1 MNTKFKFSLR
11 AACQSFGVVCTVA
24 VFLQFGVLAG
34 YAQTGQYLFTGSETT
49 ITLNPGLYYI
59 TAYGA
64 QGGTGGGLGAEM
76 EAQLHPHASP
86 APVPLR
92 ADSRRLARHQSSDDS
107 RRARG
112 VAYAGRSHRRTRT
125 ERRV

>member
-1 MNTKFKFSLR
+1 MNTKFKSSLR

-49 ITLNPGLYYI
+49 STLNPGLYYI

-64 QGGTGGGLGAEM
+64 QGGKIIWDFDTARSFDAVNGVPAKGGSLDVGGPVLAGGMMFVVSGYPGFGAM
-76 EAQLHPHASP
+76 PGNALLAF
-86 APVPLR
+86 AP
-92 ADSRRLARHQSSDDS
+92 
-107 RRARG
+107 
-112 VAYAGRSHRRTRT
+112 
-125 ERRV
+125 E